1 MEGEDGTSRDRVSV
15 TPDHTMKQQIF
26 DLLEVEASC
35 GITLTESMAMKPL
48 STVSGFYLGGE
59 DAGYFTLHGI
69 SEQQLEHYTQLPDV
83 LGMRFWT

>member
-1 MEGEDGTSRDRVSV
+1 
-15 TPDHTMKQQIF
+15 MKQQIF

-69 SEQQLEHYTQLPDV
+69 SEQQLEHYTQLTGPFS
-83 LGMRFWT
+83 G